1 MATSARSMF
10 LVAHKAAGS
19 VSVPPSR
26 GAFGT
31 KGEAAEQER
40 VVRGARAGEREV
52 GSTWELQSAVIA
64 SIARCRCDLAPAS
77 TSRSKF
83 GRTSRPSERVRE
95 ARAAAYLLSIPER
108 EHAQHAAAQIMADAR
123 VDAKVVLIG
132 DAAVGKTSLVVRFL
146 HDRFDTTLPTVGA
159 SYATKQVTLPSGQ
172 PFALGIWDTA
182 GQERFDALSSF
193 YCRDARAAVVCFDL
207 TDRASF
213 DSLKDRWL
221 DKVANEAEKNC
232 ILCLVGTKSDLV
244 GTNFLRAV
252 SRDEVAAFAKG
263 GAHTFECSARDNTCV
278 DTTAAARPPASTRSF
293 STSRPASARG

>member
-1 MATSARSMF
+1 
-10 LVAHKAAGS
+10 
-19 VSVPPSR
+19 
-26 GAFGT
+26 
-31 KGEAAEQER
+31 
-40 VVRGARAGEREV
+40 
-52 GSTWELQSAVIA
+52 
-64 SIARCRCDLAPAS
+64 
-77 TSRSKF
+77 
-83 GRTSRPSERVRE
+83 
-95 ARAAAYLLSIPER
+95 
-108 EHAQHAAAQIMADAR
+108 MADAR

-159 SYATKQVTLPSGQ
+159 SYATKQVTLPSGR

-213 DSLKDRWL
+213 DSLKERWL

-244 GTNFLRAV
+244 GTDFLRAV
-252 SRDEVAAFAKG
+252 SRDEVAAFAKAR

-278 DTTAAARPPASTRSF
+278 DTTGGGTTAGLDAIFQHIASGLGARLTRH
-293 STSRPASARG
+293 TQDDDGTVRVGATRKEGGCCG